1 MIQETA
7 IKKQNRRCKEV
18 SFANTLN
25 YPGIID
31 TEQKLNIFFDYT
43 IHSWLECYHYE
54 QYCKFR
60 GVRTENDYYR
70 RKVIVNVPLYTVP
83 EKQMELSKQLKY
95 DIDQVLMRFSAS
107 LAVGCNV
114 EVHLLI
120 NCKDDTISSTNKVE
134 REVNKIMFIPEVEK
148 IIHRT
153 SKRGE
158 FFTVV
163 WKDNTTTTVKLME
176 GDDSDDYT
184 AFLYAVGKK
193 MFENKGVARKYI
205 AEKKAVFENEMEQK
219 SIQKARVRRQQAIQ
233 QSLDAED
240 FPDVSDLVYGEM
252 FVAPALISKT
262 MFRKNKR

>member
-1 MIQETA
+1 MTQETA
-7 IKKQNRRCKEV
+7 IKKQNRRCKKV

-25 YPGIID
+25 YPEIID
-31 TEQKLNIFFDYT
+31 TEQRLNIFFDYV

-54 QYCKFR
+54 QYFKFR
-60 GVRTENDYYR
+60 GVRTEKDYF
-70 RKVIVNVPLYTVP
+70 RKKLIVNISLYMVT
-83 EKQMELSKQLKY
+83 EKQMALSNQLKY
-95 DIDQVLMRFSAS
+95 DVDQVLNRLSAS
-107 LAVGCNV
+107 LALGCDV

-120 NCKDDTISSTNKVE
+120 NCKDDIVSSINKVE
-134 REVNKIMFIPEVEK
+134 REVNSMFIPEVEK

-158 FFTVV
+158 FFTVM
-163 WKDNTTTTVKLME
+163 WKDSTTTTVKLME

>member
-1 MIQETA
+1 M
-7 IKKQNRRCKEV
+7 

-25 YPGIID
+25 YPEIID
-31 TEQKLNIFFDYT
+31 TEQKLNIFFDYV
-43 IHSWLECYHYE
+43 IHSWLDCYHYE
-54 QYCKFR
+54 QCCKFR

-70 RKVIVNVPLYTVP
+70 RKVLVNVPLYAVP
-83 EKQMELSKQLKY
+83 EKQMTLSKQLKY
-95 DIDQVLMRFSAS
+95 DVDQVLMRLSAS
-107 LAVGCNV
+107 LALGCNV

-134 REVNKIMFIPEVEK
+134 REVNKMFIPEVEK

-163 WKDNTTTTVKLME
+163 WKDSTTTTVKLME
-176 GDDSDDYT
+176 GDESDDYT

-193 MFENKGVARKYI
+193 MFENKGVARNYI

-219 SIQKARVRRQQAIQ
+219 SVQKARVRRQQAIQ

-240 FPDVSDLVYGEM
+240 FPDVADLVYGEM